1 MYHTGHKFSSQ
12 SKLQNNRNPRLSIS
26 PEILSPMRKL
36 NGKCTRSRAVC
47 GILVTGT
54 NDIDQWLMPLL
65 LISFCNLCG
74 RVSDSSKIKIL
85 PSNR

>member
-1 MYHTGHKFSSQ
+1 
-12 SKLQNNRNPRLSIS
+12 
-26 PEILSPMRKL
+26 MRKL

-47 GILVTGT
+47 GILVTGS

-74 RVSDSSKIKIL
+74 RASDSSKIKIL
-85 PSNR
+85 PSNRRLTIASFSDFEDVFECQQSEIVIFSYQFYV